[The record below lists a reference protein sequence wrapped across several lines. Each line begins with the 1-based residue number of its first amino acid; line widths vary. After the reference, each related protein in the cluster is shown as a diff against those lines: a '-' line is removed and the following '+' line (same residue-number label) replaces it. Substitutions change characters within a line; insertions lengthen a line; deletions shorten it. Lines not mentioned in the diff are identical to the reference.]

1 MRIRTMA
8 IAGLAGAAVAYLFDP
23 IAGSAR
29 RSRIRER
36 ISAFTAGRLATPE
49 GMPRLPVDV
58 VSAPMRDEVADTPEP
73 AMGEVV
79 AVIPEDRPNSDAA
92 IADRIRMRVQARPDL
107 QTAGL
112 VVEVLRGVAFLR
124 GGLKDRAQ
132 IDEVVD
138 LTGAVPGV
146 QEVQNLIRLP
156 ESETMSRP
164 AAPDLGDAWNG

>member
-1 MRIRTMA
+1 MRIRTIA

-36 ISAFTAGRLATPE
+36 LSAFARRRATPQQK
-49 GMPRLPVDV
+49 PPPPVDV
-58 VSAPMRDEVADTPEP
+58 ASAPIEEA
-73 AMGEVV
+73 V
-79 AVIPEDRPNSDAA
+79 AVTRVDPPNSDAA
-92 IADRIRMRVQARPDL
+92 IADRIRTRVQGRPDL
-107 QTAGL
+107 ETGGL

-124 GGLKDRAQ
+124 GDLKDRAQ

-146 QEVQNLIRLP
+146 QEVQNLIHLP
-156 ESETMSRP
+156 ESQTISRP
-164 AAPDLGDAWNG
+164 AAPDLGDRWNG

>member
-29 RSRIRER
+29 RRRIRER
-36 ISAFTAGRLATPE
+36 ISVFTPRRATFE
-49 GMPRLPVDV
+49 EPRLPVDRAA
-58 VSAPMRDEVADTPEP
+58 APMKDEVADTLEP
-73 AMGEVV
+73 PMEEPV
-79 AVIPEDRPNSDAA
+79 AVTPEERPNTDTA
-92 IADRIRMRVQARPDL
+92 IADRIRMRVRARPDL
-107 QTAGL
+107 ETEGL

-124 GGLKDRAQ
+124 GDLKDRAQ

-146 QEVQNLIRLP
+146 QEVQNLIHLP
-156 ESETMSRP
+156 ESQTMSRP
-164 AAPDLGDAWNG
+164 AAPDLGDRWNG